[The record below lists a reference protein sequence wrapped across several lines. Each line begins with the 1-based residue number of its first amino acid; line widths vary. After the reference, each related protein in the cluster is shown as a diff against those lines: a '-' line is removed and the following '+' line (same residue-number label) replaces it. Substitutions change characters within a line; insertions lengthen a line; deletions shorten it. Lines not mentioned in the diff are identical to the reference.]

1 MDNFQLTAQEY
12 IDILIEQ
19 RNAAMN
25 EVARQGAI
33 IKKLMNALNN
43 STLSKSNGVGVENAS
58 PQTSPEQDAQ
68 GDQLTLNQFPLN

>member
-33 IKKLMNALNN
+33 IKKLLHN
-43 STLSKSNGVGVENAS
+43 STLSKANGVGVENAS